1 MINDF
6 FLFNPRNAYQNYAA
20 ATNSSKRILYTY
32 MGKLLPNFG
41 NMNYST
47 SGELSPLLKDPT
59 CSPLVWEHVSFCAA
73 QKGTC
78 LAGNSVH

>member
-32 MGKLLPNFG
+32 MGNCCPIL
-41 NMNYST
+41 
-47 SGELSPLLKDPT
+47 
-59 CSPLVWEHVSFCAA
+59 
-73 QKGTC
+73 GT
-78 LAGNSVH
+78 